1 MEKYFSGN
9 KPVAKKIRNLKVD
22 ERLSKK
28 QLEDYHYIIK
38 DHVDCARSQLHHAIM
53 AAMEVIAV
61 STGENEDVEKI
72 IEIMIQRPD
81 KSANKI
87 FTFTRDLLTKIENKI
102 N

>member
-1 MEKYFSGN
+1 MHKYFTD
-9 KPVAKKIRNLKVD
+9 KAVAKKIRNLKVD

-38 DHVDCARSQLHHAIM
+38 DHINCARSQLHHAIM
-53 AAMEVIAV
+53 AAMQVIAV

-81 KSANKI
+81 KSANEI